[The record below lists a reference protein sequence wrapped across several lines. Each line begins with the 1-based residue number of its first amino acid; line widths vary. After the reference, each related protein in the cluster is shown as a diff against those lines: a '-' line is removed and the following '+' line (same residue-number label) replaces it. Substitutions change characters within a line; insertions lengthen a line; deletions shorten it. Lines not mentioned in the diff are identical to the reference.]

1 MSSLLTTQ
9 LIVSPPVILP
19 EQPEEYVVVYPDT
32 DASTTAY
39 LPAFMDT
46 DVPDAE
52 PGKLFGD
59 GLFPVTNIIKSDG
72 FFVPRS
78 LLITFLT
85 TVILPSGGLI

>member
-1 MSSLLTTQ
+1 
-9 LIVSPPVILP
+9 
-19 EQPEEYVVVYPDT
+19 
-32 DASTTAY
+32 
-39 LPAFMDT
+39 MDT

-52 PGKLFGD
+52 PGKLFGE

-85 TVILPSGGLI
+85 TVILPSGLI

>member
-1 MSSLLTTQ
+1 MSSLLTTH

-32 DASTTAY
+32 DASTTSY
-39 LPAFMDT
+39 FPACMDT

-78 LLITFLT
+78 SLITFLT
-85 TVILPSGGLI
+85 TVILPSGLV